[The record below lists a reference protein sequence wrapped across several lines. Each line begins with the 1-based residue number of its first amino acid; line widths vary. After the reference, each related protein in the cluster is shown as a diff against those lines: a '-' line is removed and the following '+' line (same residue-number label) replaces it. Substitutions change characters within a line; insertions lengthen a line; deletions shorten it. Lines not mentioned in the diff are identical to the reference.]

1 MFAFSFCFF
10 RVKSMSNYL
19 RDNLKVTV
27 PMLAVTP
34 LMTMW
39 MSYRINDYLIYKK
52 CLQSGMV
59 NRYLTPVQ

>member
-1 MFAFSFCFF
+1 
-10 RVKSMSNYL
+10 MSNYL